1 MHNLDAKSIA
11 LRKKIIDVMNVSRQ
25 GHIRSAFSCLE
36 MVRAVY
42 DIMKPNDKFILS
54 KGHGCLAQYVVM
66 NDKGLISDKDLFD
79 FCKFGAKLGG
89 HPFLEIGTGSLG
101 HGLSIGIGYA
111 LADRTR
117 KVYVLLGDGEC
128 DEGSVWEAAL
138 CGSKHNLSNLTVLID
153 YNEQQSYGTTH
164 EVCELEPLRDKWKV
178 FGWVAC
184 EANGHNIED
193 IESWLQT
200 TRRNKPEVYICHTIK
215 GKGIKLTEEDLRWH
229 HKTDITDEQIKS
241 LHEGLNA
248 ENLL

>member
-66 NDKGLISDKDLFD
+66 NDKGLLSDKDLFN

-89 HPFLEIGTGSLG
+89 HPFLEVGTGSLG

-117 KVYVLLGDGEC
+117 NVYVLLGDGEC
-128 DEGSVWEAAL
+128 QEGSVWEGAL
-138 CGSKHNLSNLTVLID
+138 CASKHKLDNLTILID
-153 YNEQQSYGTTH
+153 YNEQQSYGTIE
-164 EVCELEPLRDKWKV
+164 EVCDIAPLSDKLQS
-178 FGWVAC
+178 FGWDGVC
-184 EANGHNIED
+184 IDGYDIVNIKHYLT
-193 IESWLQT
+193 W
-200 TRRNKPEVYICHTIK
+200 KPTNLSCPRYIICFTIK

-241 LHEGLNA
+241 LYEGLNA
-248 ENLL
+248 